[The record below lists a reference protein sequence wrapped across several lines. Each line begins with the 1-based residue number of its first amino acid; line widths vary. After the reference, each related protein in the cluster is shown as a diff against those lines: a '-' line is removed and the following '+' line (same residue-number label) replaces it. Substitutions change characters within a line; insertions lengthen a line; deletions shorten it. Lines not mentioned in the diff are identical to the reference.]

1 MRIDKLKKFY
11 ELAKVKAGLFSKDKS
26 TKVCALYIDPISLHI
41 LSTGYNG
48 MPRNID
54 ENIESRWE
62 RPQKYKYVVHAE
74 ANGIYN
80 ACRSGVSL
88 NNSICLVTFFPCS
101 ECTKGIIQVGV
112 KELITPYPDFKNNKY
127 GEDYKFSMEMLSEAK
142 INISYIL

>member
-1 MRIDKLKKFY
+1 MRIDKIKKFY
-11 ELAKVKAGLFSKDKS
+11 NLARFKADLFSKDKS
-26 TKVCALYIDPISLHI
+26 TKVCALFIEPESLHI

-48 MPRNID
+48 MPRNINEDD
-54 ENIESRWE
+54 ETRWE

-88 NNSICLVTFFPCS
+88 DKSICLVTFFPCS

-112 KELITPYPDFKNNKY
+112 KELVTPEPDFKNPKY
-127 GEDYKFSMEMLSEAK
+127 GEDFKYSIEMLKEAK
-142 INISYIL
+142 ILITYI

>member
-1 MRIDKLKKFY
+1 MRIDKIKKFY
-11 ELAKVKAGLFSKDKS
+11 NLAKFKADLFSKDKS
-26 TKVCALYIDPISLHI
+26 TKVCALFIDADSLHI

-48 MPRNID
+48 MPRNIN
-54 ENIESRWE
+54 EEHETRWE

-88 NNSICLVTFFPCS
+88 DKSICLVTFFPCS

-112 KELITPYPDFKNNKY
+112 KELVTPEPDFKNAKY
-127 GEDYKFSMEMLSEAK
+127 GEDFNYSIEMLKEAK
-142 INISYIL
+142 VIITYI

>member
-1 MRIDKLKKFY
+1 MNDVKQDKFFD
-11 ELAKVKAGLFSKDKS
+11 LAVFQANLFSKDPDK
-26 TKVCALYIDPISLHI
+26 KVCALFIDPDSLHI

-54 ENIESRWE
+54 EEDEKRWE

-88 NNSICLVTFFPCS
+88 DKSICLVTFFPCS
-101 ECTKGIIQVGV
+101 DCTKGIIQVGV
-112 KELITPYPDFKNNKY
+112 KELVTPEPDFKNVKY
-127 GEDYKFSMEMLSEAK
+127 GEDFKYSIEMLKEAK
-142 INISYIL
+142 VMITYI